1 MKPELARSASV
12 APDTVPMEMR
22 LELILIPVS
31 DVERAKLFYAGLGWS
46 LDIDFSSGGDYRVV
60 QFTPPGSGCSIM
72 FGAGITTAALGP
84 VQGLHLI
91 VPDLVSARNLLLGRG
106 IDVGEPFHDEGGVFH
121 HVDPAK
127 LTLGVNPERK
137 SYASYASFS
146 DPDGNL
152 WVLQEITARL
162 SSELEAG
169 DPRFT
174 PQIVAWLTGT

>member
-1 MKPELARSASV
+1 MKPEEAQSAPE
-12 APDTVPMEMR
+12 APDMVSMEMR

-31 DVERAKLFYAGLGWS
+31 DIERAKRFYAGLGWG
-46 LDIDFSSGGDYRVV
+46 LDIDFSSGADYRAV

-72 FGAGITTAALGP
+72 FGAGITTAAPGS

-91 VPDLVSARNLLLGRG
+91 VSDLVAARKFLLGRG
-106 IDVGEPFHDEGGVFH
+106 IDIGEPFHDEGGVFH
-121 HVDPAK
+121 HIDAAR
-127 LTLGVNPERK
+127 LTSGVNPERK

-146 DPDGNL
+146 DPDGNM

-162 SSELEAG
+162 SNELEAG
-169 DPRFT
+169 DRRFT

>member
-1 MKPELARSASV
+1 MTPEQAQSAPEAADMAS
-12 APDTVPMEMR
+12 MEMR

-31 DVERAKLFYAGLGWS
+31 DVERAKRFYAGMGWN
-46 LDIDFSSGGDYRVV
+46 LDIDFSSGGDYRAV
-60 QFTPPGSGCSIM
+60 QFTPPGSECSIM
-72 FGAGITTAALGP
+72 FGAGITTAAPGS

-91 VPDLVSARNLLLGRG
+91 VSDLVAARKLLLGRG

-121 HVDPAK
+121 HVDAAK
-127 LTLGVNPERK
+127 LTRGVNPERK

-146 DPDGNL
+146 DPDGNI

-162 SSELEAG
+162 SNELGAR

-174 PQIVAWLTGT
+174 PQIVAWLTGS